1 MFTLFLKGIV
11 TGLVLSLPFGPIGIY
26 CMEKTLVEGEK
37 EGYISALGMVTVDL
51 IYGIIAFLFINILRE
66 DIEKYGPFLTS
77 GIGVFLIVVG
87 VKKFFKNPTAAKI
100 EKKERN
106 LFQNYITTFL
116 VSMVNITSILVI
128 IGVYTISDRWLKVS
142 EIWKITLPTELETK
156 ILSACF
162 FATGIFIGGATLWF
176 ITTYILYHWKKKI
189 NTGTLVKITKIAGVV
204 ILIFGIVTLI
214 TAIKHCID
222 NFGVL
227 G

>member
-1 MFTLFLKGIV
+1 MLELK
-11 TGLVLSLPFGPIGIY
+11 
-26 CMEKTLVEGEK
+26 
-37 EGYISALGMVTVDL
+37 
-51 IYGIIAFLFINILRE
+51 N
-66 DIEKYGPFLTS
+66 
-77 GIGVFLIVVG
+77 
-87 VKKFFKNPTAAKI
+87 FFKNPTAAKI